1 LLLKTYTLKI
11 FNSECNPGAMS
22 VHCMARL
29 GQDIGAALPYLNA
42 SLGGF
47 EYIRQPPSVTFRSQ
61 GKLLTVHRDKI
72 MINALRDEAEARKIV
87 AWLQREIN
95 AAWEQRDTLTPSYE
109 GLPRPNVMT
118 ILKVLPLTNCRA
130 CGEPTCMV
138 FAVRM
143 AEGVKAVADCP
154 PLTAAAREELDDY
167 IQGFNFDI

>member
-1 LLLKTYTLKI
+1 MLLEDYSLTV

-22 VHCMARL
+22 VHCRASL
-29 GQDIGAALPYLNA
+29 AQDVGAALPYLNA

-47 EYIRQPPSVTFRSQ
+47 EYVKEPPSVTFRSQ
-61 GKLLTVHRDKI
+61 GKLITVHRDHI

-87 AWLQREIN
+87 EWLKREIN
-95 AAWEQRDTLTPSYE
+95 TAWEQRGAITPAYE
-109 GLPRPNVMT
+109 GMPRPKVVE
-118 ILKVLPLTNCRA
+118 ILKHLPKTNCRE

-154 PLTAAAREELDDY
+154 PLDGAARQELEAY
-167 IQGFNFDI
+167 ITRFSFDF